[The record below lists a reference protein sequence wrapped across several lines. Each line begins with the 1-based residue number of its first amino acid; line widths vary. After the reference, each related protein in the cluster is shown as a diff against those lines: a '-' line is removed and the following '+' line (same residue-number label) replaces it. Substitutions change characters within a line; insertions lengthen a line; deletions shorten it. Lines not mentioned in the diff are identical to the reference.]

1 MPEILTTK
9 NQRCNKMDKSLE
21 ETHELLKRKLK
32 FQEER
37 HGKNFVYITQESAYL
52 ASCATIESTYK
63 DLVEVGRELG
73 ILYPTRM
80 LQPKA

>member
-1 MPEILTTK
+1 MLEIPTTK
-9 NQRCNKMDKSLE
+9 NQRCNKLDNNLE
-21 ETHELLKRKLK
+21 EMHELLKKKLK
-32 FQEER
+32 FQEDR
-37 HGKNFVYITQESAYL
+37 HRKNFVYITQESAYL